1 MLYDNQIIWIKR
13 FTVDFYAQVENMYF
27 ILTAKSL
34 LWVTLSVVSTIT
46 LFTAIYSP
54 KWLIGPTDYNCLSAK
69 SLNESKSMKI
79 INKTVLEK
87 KSGWEI
93 LFV

>member
-1 MLYDNQIIWIKR
+1 
-13 FTVDFYAQVENMYF
+13 MYF

-54 KWLIGPTDYNCLSAK
+54 KWLIGPTDYSCVSSK
-69 SLNESKSMKI
+69 PPSTESKSMKI
-79 INKTVLEK
+79 KLASQLTILEYYA
-87 KSGWEI
+87 
-93 LFV
+93 

>member
-1 MLYDNQIIWIKR
+1 MQAEK
-13 FTVDFYAQVENMYF
+13 MYF

-54 KWLIGPTDYNCLSAK
+54 KWLIGPTDYNCLSK
-69 SLNESKSMKI
+69 SPSAECKFMKI
-79 INKTVLEK
+79 KRTLHLI
-87 KSGWEI
+87 I
-93 LFV
+93 LGTLGDIVSNCIDRLGNIFIQLFI

>member
-1 MLYDNQIIWIKR
+1 
-13 FTVDFYAQVENMYF
+13 MYF

-54 KWLIGPTDYNCLSAK
+54 KWLVGPTDYNCTSSK
-69 SLNESKSMKI
+69 SLSTESKSMKI
-79 INKTVLEK
+79 KRTLHLTI
-87 KSGWEI
+87 
-93 LFV
+93 